1 MLLCNE
7 NGKARNKRFH
17 PTRAIRHAH
26 IYILPLLF
34 YPIELII
41 NGETRASTREKQTNK
56 QTTAHTAH
64 SDEQQYMHSEQS
76 RAESGAKQHSKFPLL
91 LH

>member
-1 MLLCNE
+1 MLFCNE

-17 PTRAIRHAH
+17 PTRAIHHKH

-41 NGETRASTREKQTNK
+41 NGERDARAHERSKQTNK
-56 QTTAHTAH
+56 LQQQHKRTPTIHTYI
-64 SDEQQYMHSEQS
+64 ESEMAENRVTQS
-76 RAESGAKQHSKFPLL
+76 TVQ
-91 LH
+91 